1 MEDKMKID
9 DEIKKV
15 IADKCGISVESVT
28 SDILLSDISNDSIS
42 RVEFLFEIEQLIGKK
57 IPEDDI
63 FDVETVGDLLRLVN
77 KIN

>member
-9 DEIKKV
+9 DEIKKA
-15 IADKCGISVESVT
+15 IADKCGISVEFVT
-28 SDILLSDISNDSIS
+28 SDILLSGISNDSIS